1 MRLGSPPLP
10 LRPALHAPAR
20 GQPQQQQQ
28 QQREQEMLLDFSAGA
43 RGQQRDSCVAGPLLA
58 LTSMAESKTPPPASS
73 ASSSP
78 RSCSAATP
86 HGIEH
91 ILSRPPPS
99 VQQPPAQQP
108 TNLQPAHRLAAAVS
122 HACCVGHIDTTWS
135 LAQ

>member
-20 GQPQQQQQ
+20 GHPPQQQQNQ
-28 QQREQEMLLDFSAGA
+28 QQQREQREQEMLLDFSAGA
-43 RGQQRDSCVAGPLLA
+43 RGQQSTRESCVAGPLLA

-99 VQQPPAQQP
+99 VQPPAPQP
-108 TNLQPAHRLAAAVS
+108 ANMQPAHRLAAAVS
-122 HACCVGHIDTTWS
+122 HACM
-135 LAQ
+135 L